1 VTPRQKSLVR
11 RSLVQLRA
19 EPDVMTARFYE
30 RLFALNPG
38 TRRLFGKKD
47 MNLQGTAFLQ
57 MLSMFV
63 RGLDADDPA
72 ITEAIRASGRR
83 HVGYGVVFSD
93 YDTVGEALVWTVED
107 LLGPGATSEI
117 RDAWAEAYR
126 YLAATMRQASSN
138 VL

>member
-1 VTPRQKSLVR
+1 
-11 RSLVQLRA
+11 
-19 EPDVMTARFYE
+19 MTTRFYD
-30 RLFALNPG
+30 RLFTLNPG

-63 RGLDADDPA
+63 RSLEDDDPA

-83 HVGYGVVFSD
+83 HAGYGVVYSD
-93 YDTVGEALVWTVED
+93 YDAVGEALVWTVED
-107 LLGPGATSEI
+107 LLGPETSGEV

-126 YLAATMRQASSN
+126 ALAGTMRQASSSI
-138 VL
+138 L

>member
-1 VTPRQKSLVR
+1 
-11 RSLVQLRA
+11 
-19 EPDVMTARFYE
+19 MTTRFYD
-30 RLFALNPG
+30 RLFTLNPG

-63 RGLDADDPA
+63 RSLEDDDPA

-83 HVGYGVVFSD
+83 HAGYGVVYSD
-93 YDTVGEALVWTVED
+93 YDAVGEALVWTVED
-107 LLGPGATSEI
+107 LLGPETSDEV

-126 YLAATMRQASSN
+126 ALAGTMRQASSSI
-138 VL
+138 L